1 MTTRTEDTPDVLRR
15 REILERMDQERKYK
29 KMVSDVE
36 HPKSK
41 LNFLPQK
48 RQSSLHSAGVGLNIL
63 IAALTAFFFG
73 YWAGWSYF
81 RDTSNALYAGI
92 LCGGGMLA
100 LETVLY
106 ISRARRL
113 NTIQKHR
120 RKKHRQDRIRRA
132 KRTKPSRE
140 ALEAREALASW
151 LKSQGITTE
160 EGDLIKKSSSS

>member
-15 REILERMDQERKYK
+15 RKILERMDQERTYK
-29 KMVSDVE
+29 KMVADVE
-36 HPKSK
+36 HPKSR

-113 NTIQKHR
+113 NAIQKHR

>member
-1 MTTRTEDTPDVLRR
+1 
-15 REILERMDQERKYK
+15 
-29 KMVSDVE
+29 
-36 HPKSK
+36 
-41 LNFLPQK
+41 
-48 RQSSLHSAGVGLNIL
+48 
-63 IAALTAFFFG
+63 
-73 YWAGWSYF
+73 
-81 RDTSNALYAGI
+81 
-92 LCGGGMLA
+92 MLA

-113 NTIQKHR
+113 NAIQKHR

-160 EGDLIKKSSSS
+160 EGDLIKKS